1 MKQAFLT
8 VLLALCLLMSFLPGP
23 ASAAADASS
32 PKIVRTGYTLP
43 DPSVANP
50 DEVPRTGYIYE
61 YQQMI
66 ASFNNWQYEYVY
78 HPWSQLLKELENGD
92 IDVMANVSY
101 TPERAQK
108 YNFSAFPLRIE
119 TYYIFVPAAKADEYP
134 NAESLRGK
142 KVGVARS
149 TTTAS
154 QLKEWNEKNQA
165 GLKIVEFK
173 DFQSRRNALDKG
185 DIDAIAE
192 FASRV
197 EIGTYVVPVVRYG
210 SSNSYVAVSKKRPDL
225 LKEVN
230 EALAMINVYNP
241 AFQVNLSQK
250 YFLHSADAAILTSE
264 DRLWFKQHSTIRI
277 GYLRHMAPF
286 IEEGPD
292 GEARGMFR
300 DLINYGFEAF
310 ELDNTVEY
318 IPYDDPDVL
327 KQDLIAHKINAALP
341 VYDTPWEDERLHLL
355 QTPNIV
361 AMQMYRVSR
370 TDEPI
375 TKDMVIAVAD
385 YMPPQMKFV
394 KEYFPDNKVRHYQT
408 EDDVIEALHK
418 GQADVAFM
426 NPYMV
431 SIYLQ
436 GENKLHRTLLNE
448 TENLTIA
455 VNPADH
461 PLFMA
466 MSRMNTLWG
475 ESSIRESLLRHTD
488 ESFVPSF
495 WYFVQIHYK
504 KVLFITA
511 FGVMLLT
518 FIIAF
523 AVFRSRQKKQAD
535 RIAHHDF
542 LTGLPNRRAYDEQ
555 ILALQKNP
563 PHHCVISMID
573 INGLKTANDTLG
585 HKAGDELIRGVAECM
600 KKTFA
605 DPRYAGH
612 TYLGYRIGGDEFT
625 AICLI
630 DDALCCEML
639 ETFRGHIKAWQGEFC
654 DSLSIAFGW
663 ASREEFPDASIDEL
677 LHKADKRMYADKA
690 AYYRQAGID
699 RRKH

>member
-1 MKQAFLT
+1 MKHPLLSL
-8 VLLALCLLMSFLPGP
+8 VLVLCLLAGFPVAP
-23 ASAAADASS
+23 AEAGADTSV

-43 DPSVANP
+43 DPNVP
-50 DEVPRTGYIYE
+50 DPSAVPRTGYIYE

-78 HPWSQLLKELENGD
+78 HTWSQMLKELENGD
-92 IDVMANVSY
+92 IDLMANVSY
-101 TPERAQK
+101 TPERAKK
-108 YNFSAFPLRIE
+108 YDFSAFPLRIE
-119 TYYIFVPAAKADEYP
+119 TYYIFVPVAKADEYP
-134 NAESLRGK
+134 NAEALRGK

-149 TTTAS
+149 TTTDD
-154 QLKEWNEKNQA
+154 QLREWNEKNQA
-165 GLKIVEFK
+165 GIKIVEFK
-173 DFQSRRNALDKG
+173 DFQSRRDALDRG

-192 FASRV
+192 FTSRV

-210 SSNSYVAVSKKRPDL
+210 SSNSYIAVSKKRPDI

-250 YFLHSADAAILTSE
+250 YFLHSADAAILTAE
-264 DRLWFKQHSTIRI
+264 DRLWFKKHGTIRI

-300 DLINYGFEAF
+300 DLINHGFKAF

-318 IPYDDPDVL
+318 VPYDDPDEL

-341 VYDTPWEDERLHLL
+341 VYDTPWEDEKLHLL
-355 QTPNIV
+355 QTPNV
-361 AMQMYRVSR
+361 VSMQMYCVSR
-370 TDEPI
+370 TDEPT
-375 TKDMVIAVAD
+375 TKDTIIAVAD
-385 YMPPQMKFV
+385 DLPPQLKFV
-394 KEYFPDNKVRHYQT
+394 KEYFPDNEIRHYKT
-408 EDDVIEALHK
+408 EDEVIEALHK
-418 GQADVAFM
+418 GEADAAFM
-426 NPYMV
+426 NPYLI

-436 GENKLHRTLLNE
+436 GETKLHQTLLDN

-455 VNPADH
+455 VSPVDH

-466 MSRMNTLWG
+466 ISRMNTLWG

-495 WYFVQIHYK
+495 WYFVQRHYK
-504 KVLFITA
+504 EVLLLTA

-523 AVFRSRQKKQAD
+523 AVFRTRQKRQAD
-535 RIAHHDF
+535 RIARHDF
-542 LTGLPNRRAYDEQ
+542 LTGLENRRAYDEQ
-555 ILALQKNP
+555 ILALEKNP
-563 PHHCVISMID
+563 PQHCAISMID
-573 INGLKTANDTLG
+573 INGLKAANDTIG
-585 HKAGDELIRGVAECM
+585 HKAGDELIRGVAACL

-605 DPRYAGH
+605 DPRCAGAP
-612 TYLGYRIGGDEFT
+612 YFGYRIGGDEFT
-625 AICLI
+625 VIGLV
-630 DDALCCEML
+630 DDALFCQIV
-639 ETFRGHIKAWQGEFC
+639 ETFRGHIAAWKGEFC
-654 DSLSIAFGW
+654 DALSISFGW
-663 ASREEFPDASIDEL
+663 ASHEEFPEASIDEL